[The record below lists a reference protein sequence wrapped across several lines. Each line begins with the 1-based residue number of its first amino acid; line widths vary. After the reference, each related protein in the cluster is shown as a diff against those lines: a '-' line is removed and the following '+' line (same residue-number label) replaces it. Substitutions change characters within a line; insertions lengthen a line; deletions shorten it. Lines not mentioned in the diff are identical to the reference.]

1 MVFRKWGKSK
11 HFHKH
16 KSCLQNN
23 YLKYSV
29 RLGENRRFSFQLVT
43 MVLMV
48 YKRTAHSLFSPPRHA
63 PEPSASPP
71 VSSRPPPAPISY
83 AITGPEATL
92 VTPLLAGPHS
102 MLQGCWE
109 TAGQGSGT
117 NLEVQECGHD
127 PGCRAG
133 LAPISKAGEEAE
145 GSGCRCRGQGACV
158 LRMGRTGLVSP
169 QYLGRFPFWLEDC
182 SLQSPRSSV
191 TGLPLRYKPT
201 RALTPET
208 QSCHAQG
215 KCSESKGAGHLPSQ
229 VISSCIDRSERT
241 SV

>member
-1 MVFRKWGKSK
+1 MMFRKWGKSK
-11 HFHKH
+11 HFHKY
-16 KSCLQNN
+16 KNCLQNN

-29 RLGENRRFSFQLVT
+29 KLGGNRRFSFQLVT

-63 PEPSASPP
+63 PEPSAPLP
-71 VSSRPPPAPISY
+71 VSSRPPLPPISY

-102 MLQGCWE
+102 MLQRMLGDSR
-109 TAGQGSGT
+109 AGLRHKPRGA
-117 NLEVQECGHD
+117 ECGHD

-133 LAPISKAGEEAE
+133 LAAISKAGEEAE
-145 GSGCRCRGQGACV
+145 GPGCRCPGQGACA

-182 SLQSPRSSV
+182 SLQSLRSSV

-208 QSCHAQG
+208 QSRHTQG

>member
-29 RLGENRRFSFQLVT
+29 KLGENRRFSFQLVT

-102 MLQGCWE
+102 VLQGCWE

-117 NLEVQECGHD
+117 NLEVQSVGTTQAA
-127 PGCRAG
+127 GRAWLPSARQARRQRD
-133 LAPISKAGEEAE
+133 LAAGAE
-145 GSGCRCRGQGACV
+145 NRGPVCSGWG
-158 LRMGRTGLVSP
+158 
-169 QYLGRFPFWLEDC
+169 
-182 SLQSPRSSV
+182 
-191 TGLPLRYKPT
+191 
-201 RALTPET
+201 
-208 QSCHAQG
+208 AQG
-215 KCSESKGAGHLPSQ
+215 LFPPSTLA
-229 VISSCIDRSERT
+229 VFPSG
-241 SV
+241 